1 MGVRVDAGQARCLPL
16 VLTGIIPY
24 PSTRRQGRAANG
36 EGRPDNKLSIDRLKQ
51 VAQSMYTS
59 YEALER
65 LEESTVKQY
74 AMALHEIR
82 KLNRSVKQN
91 AERYCKS
98 LRPDDPDAAD
108 KEIVHIKKC
117 AELMSAQFDAIE
129 LLANESLSELPLA
142 NTINVYK
149 IFDKVVRIHNLDSDR
164 RITLRGQYDA
174 SPTINACDKTFPI
187 IPSVLVSNARST
199 PSRRQKSTST

>member
-1 MGVRVDAGQARCLPL
+1 
-16 VLTGIIPY
+16 
-24 PSTRRQGRAANG
+24 
-36 EGRPDNKLSIDRLKQ
+36 
-51 VAQSMYTS
+51 MYTS

-187 IPSVLVSNARST
+187 IPSVLVSNCQRYSVPSTEINVDVRQDSKHCYVTVMNTARDIPGLNDSIFNKAT
-199 PSRRQKSTST
+199 RV